1 MLLIEQFL
9 EMMMAER
16 GVAKNSAISYSR
28 DLNDFAHHMKKLG
41 IDDLSKA
48 SADNIREFIY
58 GLSKNNIGSRSIAR
72 KVSALRSFYN
82 FLISEDLIK
91 ENPAQFIDIP
101 KYTSPLP
108 TMLSVD
114 EIKSLLNCC
123 EGSTP
128 EDIRLRAMISL
139 LYASGLRVSELVSLK
154 TTNLSYTSSHSISS
168 SSSDLTRGPINTNSR
183 NGSSDLRPRMTKE
196 VPRMTKEV
204 PRVTKEAPRMTY
216 NIINNYISVTGKGS
230 KERIVI
236 INDVALKN
244 LQEYLSYRT
253 IFLPNPDKDKL
264 YLFPSKSSFG
274 HMTRQNFALLLK
286 NASINAGLD
295 PSRISPHVLRHSF
308 ASHLLAGGADLRVI
322 QELLGHSDIST
333 TQVYT
338 HVRHDQLK
346 EVIDKHHPMSK

>member
-9 EMMMAER
+9 EMMLAER

-28 DLNDFAHHMKKLG
+28 DLNDFAQHMKKQGSENLVEVT
-41 IDDLSKA
+41 A
-48 SADNIREFIY
+48 NNIREFIY
-58 GLSKNNIGSRSIAR
+58 SLSKNNIGARSIAR

-82 FLISEDLIK
+82 FLISEALIK
-91 ENPAQFIDIP
+91 ENPAQFIDLP
-101 KYTSPLP
+101 KYMPPLP
-108 TMLSVD
+108 NMLTVE
-114 EIKSLLNCC
+114 EIKSLITGCA
-123 EGSTP
+123 GSTP

-154 TTNLSYTSSHSISS
+154 TTNLSYTSSPSGF
-168 SSSDLTRGPINTNSR
+168 TRGSIYDD
-183 NGSSDLRPRMTKE
+183 GSSGLSPRMTD
-196 VPRMTKEV
+196 
-204 PRVTKEAPRMTY
+204 
-216 NIINNYISVTGKGS
+216 NIINNYIAVTGKGS

-236 INDVALKN
+236 INHIALGN
-244 LQEYLSYRT
+244 LQEYLAYRT
-253 IFLPNPDKDKL
+253 IFLPNTDKDKL
-264 YLFPSKSSFG
+264 YLFPSKSSLG

-295 PSRISPHVLRHSF
+295 PAKISPHVLRHSF

-338 HVRHDQLK
+338 HIRHDHLK
-346 EVIDKHHPMSK
+346 EVIDKHHPLVK